1 MICGFGGSKNR
12 FVKVAG
18 TELSGQMRDEKL
30 YVVVAR
36 NAFRNQN
43 MINMQNTRSGVLLAV
58 TMSKKCMPLWR
69 EAYFEVKICKT
80 HHVRTS
86 FGS

>member
-12 FVKVAG
+12 FVKAAG
-18 TELSGQMRDEKL
+18 TELFGQMRDEKL

-36 NAFRNQN
+36 NTFRNQN
-43 MINMQNTRSGVLLAV
+43 MINKQNTRSGVLLAV

-69 EAYFEVKICKT
+69 DAYFEVNIC
-80 HHVRTS
+80 
-86 FGS
+86 